1 MSFFDIFLH
10 AKKDIATGGRC
21 PPNAAGK
28 NAKQKDHA
36 PGGPTEKRMPV
47 KTRNKTITPPEGVG
61 IAEWLVK
68 TYYPKQTQNGQTP
81 PVCPFAFI
89 LRQHRTIAS
98 ATFSGA
104 FTLEI
109 RYFFLKYT
117 KYSCEKLPF
126 SIAKS
131 PAECSCRIMW
141 YYLVFVPFPRLRL
154 IWGTERKTRKM

>member
-1 MSFFDIFLH
+1 MVRTKHVRMAQNINSRGFKGIAIPLARLSPLSFVVQRKI
-10 AKKDIATGGRC
+10 G
-21 PPNAAGK
+21 PPEVASCR
-28 NAKQKDHA
+28 
-36 PGGPTEKRMPV
+36 TRPV
-47 KTRNKTITPPEGVG
+47 KTQNKTIAPPEGVG
-61 IAEWLVK
+61 KAERFVK

-81 PVCPFAFI
+81 PVGPFAFI

-126 SIAKS
+126 SDDKS
-131 PAECSCRIMW
+131 LAESSLSI
-141 YYLVFVPFPRLRL
+141 YAVLP
-154 IWGTERKTRKM
+154 

>member
-1 MSFFDIFLH
+1 MRTRRTLARLPSEPPYKSKIPKGGFGALWRVFLRYLSSRKERYG
-10 AKKDIATGGRC
+10 A
-21 PPNAAGK
+21 
-28 NAKQKDHA
+28 AKQMPLGCHRRSFRKENASKNEKQNDSA
-36 PGGPTEKRMPV
+36 PGGRRKSREVR
-47 KTRNKTITPPEGVG
+47 KTVQSKT
-61 IAEWLVK
+61 K
-68 TYYPKQTQNGQTP
+68 NGQTP

-126 SIAKS
+126 STAKS
-131 PAECSCRIMW
+131 PAECSCRIMR
-141 YYLVFVPFPRLRL
+141 YCLR
-154 IWGTERKTRKM
+154 I

>member
-1 MSFFDIFLH
+1 MKSEEVT
-10 AKKDIATGGRC
+10 ATGGRQL
-21 PPNAAGK
+21 PSAAGKNEEQNDCAPRRAYRKENAHK

-126 SIAKS
+126 SDAK
-131 PAECSCRIMW
+131 
-141 YYLVFVPFPRLRL
+141 F
-154 IWGTERKTRKM
+154 

>member
-1 MSFFDIFLH
+1 MRDLIASNAPLREGRHTARQNPPKHYPWGFKGPQPLGTPFSPIFRR
-10 AKKDIATGGRC
+10 ATKDG
-21 PPNAAGK
+21 
-28 NAKQKDHA
+28 A

-126 SIAKS
+126 SDDKS
-131 PAECSCRIMW
+131 LAESSLSI
-141 YYLVFVPFPRLRL
+141 YAVLP
-154 IWGTERKTRKM
+154 